1 MPVKIIRENW
11 PGKVNTT
18 ILGIGSR
25 AIKIGGERALP
36 FLHFEGEVPYRPVVV
51 CEVWDEKPNNWPD
64 LLTAPFTGVLGDP
77 AAWAKK
83 CLVYGADLICL
94 RLVGANPEAKNK
106 SPQECARIAQR
117 VYAAIN
123 TPLIV
128 VGCGEDEKDA
138 AVLPAVA
145 EALAGKNCLL
155 GWATAENYRLITT
168 ACNTYGHSLIA
179 SSPLD
184 ISLAKQLNILITET
198 GFNPGSVII
207 DPLVGALGYGL
218 EYAYSI
224 IERIRLSA
232 LTGDKMLAM
241 PVICFVGQETW
252 KTKEASSSYLEYP
265 SWGEQA
271 RRAILWELLTA
282 VTLIQAGAAIMVV
295 RHPETVHH
303 FLAHLTGRH
312 RSTEGKEKL

>member
-18 ILGIGSR
+18 TLGVSSK
-25 AIKIGGERALP
+25 AIKIGGEGALP
-36 FLHFEGEVPYRPVVV
+36 FLYFEGEMPYRPVVA
-51 CEVWDEKPNNWPD
+51 CEVWDEKPNDWPD

-77 AAWAKK
+77 VAWAKK

-94 RLVGANPEAKNK
+94 RLAGAHPETKNK
-106 SPQECARIAQR
+106 SPQECALIAQR

-155 GWATAENYRLITT
+155 GWATAENYRTITS

-184 ISLAKQLNILITET
+184 ISLAKQLNILITEM

-224 IERIRLSA
+224 MERIRLSA

-252 KTKEASSSYLEYP
+252 KTKEATSTSLECP
-265 SWGEQA
+265 TWGEQA

-282 VTLIQAGAAIMVV
+282 VTLAQAGGTIMVM
-295 RHPETVHH
+295 RHPETVRH
-303 FLAHLTGRH
+303 FLAYLLEDKRTVPL
-312 RSTEGKEKL
+312 SSYK

>member
-1 MPVKIIRENW
+1 MPVKVIRENW

-18 ILGIGSR
+18 SLGIGSR
-25 AIKIGGERALP
+25 AIKIGGEEALP
-36 FLHFEGEVPYRPVVV
+36 FLSFEGEIPYRPVVAG
-51 CEVWDEKPNNWPD
+51 EVWDEKPGDWPD
-64 LLTAPFTGVLGDP
+64 LLTAPFAGVLDEP

-94 RLVGANPEAKNK
+94 RLVGAHPGAKNK

-168 ACNTYGHSLIA
+168 ACNNYGHSLIA

-184 ISLAKQLNILITET
+184 ISLAKQLNILITEM
-198 GFNPGSVII
+198 GFNPGSITI

-224 IERIRLSA
+224 MERIRLSA
-232 LTGDKMLAM
+232 LTGDKMLAI

-252 KTKEASSSYLEYP
+252 KTKEATISDFECP

-282 VTLIQAGAAIMVV
+282 VALTQAGGAIMVL
-295 RHPETVHH
+295 RHPETVRR
-303 FLAHLTGRH
+303 FLAHLREVRQGQLELR
-312 RSTEGKEKL
+312 K